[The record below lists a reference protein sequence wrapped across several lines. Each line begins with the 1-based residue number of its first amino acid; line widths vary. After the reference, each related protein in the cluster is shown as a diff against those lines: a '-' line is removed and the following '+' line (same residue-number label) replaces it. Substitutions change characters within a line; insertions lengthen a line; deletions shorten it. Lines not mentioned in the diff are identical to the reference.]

1 MTNATPDP
9 FYILAI
15 DGGGYRGVFA
25 AHILRRIEETWNV
38 DWRRRFGLFAGTST
52 GSILAAGLATGVPAN
67 DLFNFYKQHGPSV
80 FRRRPG
86 SWLDR
91 WHLFASSYCA
101 DTLEKALRL
110 CLPDVTLG
118 SIATPLLIPCVDIT
132 NGCVHVLKSAYDPN
146 FTRDTSVGVVD
157 AVLSSCSAPTY
168 FDPHLGVEPYQ
179 LVDGGL
185 WANNP
190 SLTAFIDARYRLN
203 QPTEAIRILSIG
215 TGTSRVFYPKTP
227 ARRIARLWD
236 RLRGWGFLTRWRN
249 KRLLDLIFNLQSES
263 THNMLSL
270 LLKENPLDSGS
281 ILRVTFETDNVLE
294 LDNVHINADLIARA
308 DKQFT
313 HYSQRI
319 AEFLHLG
326 STTNE

>member
-1 MTNATPDP
+1 MTEARPDP

-67 DLFNFYKQHGPSV
+67 ELFGFYKQHGPKV
-80 FRRRPG
+80 FRRRAV
-86 SWLDR
+86 SWLDG
-91 WHLFASSYCA
+91 WHLFASRYSA
-101 DTLEKALRL
+101 GTLERALRA
-110 CLPDVTLG
+110 CLPELTLG
-118 SIATPLLIPCVDIT
+118 NIDVPLLIPCVDIT
-132 NGCVHVLKSAYDPN
+132 NGCVHVLKSAYAPE
-146 FTRDTSVGVVD
+146 FTRDADVSVVK

-168 FDPHLGVEPYQ
+168 FDPHLGVEQYQ

-190 SLTAFIDARYRLN
+190 SLAAFIDARYRLKQSTN
-203 QPTEAIRILSIG
+203 AIRILSIG
-215 TGTSRVFYPKTP
+215 TGTSRVFYPKSP
-227 ARRIARLWD
+227 ALRLARLWN
-236 RLRGWGFLTRWRN
+236 RLRGWGFLTGWRN
-249 KRLLDLIFNLQSES
+249 KRLLDLVFNLQSES

-270 LLKENPLDSGS
+270 LLKESPLDSKR
-281 ILRVTFETDNVLE
+281 ILRLTFETDNVLE
-294 LDNVHINADLIARA
+294 LDNVRIGDDLISRA

-313 HYSQRI
+313 HYSTRI
-319 AEFLHLG
+319 AEFLQLG
-326 STTNE
+326 GLRN